1 MARYRV
7 RIPPAE
13 AEMLRTLPP
22 PVKAIIR
29 RALDRI
35 ADDPAVGKPL
45 TGLLRGYWSHR
56 VGKYRVIYRS
66 DEVAKEILLLHVG
79 KRRTVYVEAE
89 HVLSEDEGGRPG
101 R

>member
-7 RIPPAE
+7 RVPPAE
-13 AEMLRTLPP
+13 AEVLRTLPP

-35 ADDPAVGKPL
+35 ADDPAAGKPL

-56 VGKYRVIYRS
+56 VGRYRIIYRS
-66 DEVAKEILLLHVG
+66 DEVTKEILLLHVG
-79 KRRTVYVEAE
+79 KRPSVYVEAE
-89 HVLSEDEGGRPG
+89 HVRSGDERGRSG

>member
-7 RIPPAE
+7 RVPPAE
-13 AEMLRTLPP
+13 AEVLRTLPP

-45 TGLLRGYWSHR
+45 IGLLRGYRSHR
-56 VGKYRVIYRS
+56 VGRYRIVYGS
-66 DEVAKEILLLHVG
+66 DEVTKEILLLHVG
-79 KRRTVYVEAE
+79 KRPTVYVDAE
-89 HVLSEDEGGRPG
+89 HVRPEDEGGRPG